1 MARIVNR
8 TLQNIDGEIRGLGFS
23 FPMSAN
29 GVFTSTYTTRDVV
42 KNNLINWLLTNKGE
56 RVFRPLFGANLRELI
71 FEGINGGTLSALV
84 TKIRE
89 NITNEFPSI
98 EIKNIRFNN
107 NVNEHTINFIL
118 DYVINNITEDQLTI
132 LLQQ

>member
-1 MARIVNR
+1 MAQIIKSVFPLDDPLRI
-8 TLQNIDGEIRGLGFS
+8 GLGFS
-23 FPMSAN
+23 FPMSGNA
-29 GVFTSTYTTRDVV
+29 VFNSTFTTRNVI

-71 FEGINGGTLSALV
+71 FEGINGGTLSALD

-107 NVNEHTINFIL
+107 NINEHTVNFIL